1 MFITIIT
8 LNSLFWTK
16 YSRLR
21 VGVPS
26 KAPMKKIIGLLI
38 ILNSLLFSF
47 SAVLSWN
54 YNPETNIVLYKVHSG
69 QASRNYSS
77 VNSAGNTNN
86 YLIPFS
92 TNTTYFAVSALD
104 SNGLESELSDEVV
117 YQIENLKLSIRLRN
131 NKPEIYFQ
139 AEANKEYFIETC
151 LDLNLPTWTFYFSL
165 LKTNNEEVVIPITNQ
180 MEKVFFRAYYKY
192 P

>member
-1 MFITIIT
+1 
-8 LNSLFWTK
+8 
-16 YSRLR
+16 
-21 VGVPS
+21 
-26 KAPMKKIIGLLI
+26 MKKIIGLLI